1 MTPDVAKVCALHS
14 LRRFEGPLKRTKDL
28 SRLNENL
35 GVKKIEGQKF

>member
-1 MTPDVAKVCALHS
+1 MTLDVANICALRS
-14 LRRFEGPLKRTKDL
+14 LCRFEGPVKRTKDL